1 MRCRIALAFCLAAA
15 GGAAAQSAAAEP
27 IPRPEIRI
35 AVPETRPA
43 RASNVNIAFGRWIE
57 GFRGRALAQGIR
69 QEVLDRAFRNM
80 RYNADVIGRDRNQ
93 TEFVL
98 KIQDYIGR
106 AVSETRVRNGAAALK
121 RHRDTLKAIERRY
134 GVEKEVV
141 AAIWGLESS
150 YGSTRGRTPAIEALA
165 TLAFDGR
172 RGQFFEEQLLAALK
186 ILQSGDTTP
195 DRLRGSWAGAMGHTQ
210 FIPTSYLEYAQ
221 DFDGDGRRDI
231 WSDDPADSLASTAAY
246 LSGFGWTKGQPW
258 GIEVTLPSGFDFATA
273 GPERKMQASAWARL
287 GVRGIDGEPIPNRG
301 PASIFLPSGARGG
314 AFMIFDNFRV
324 IKRYNASDAYAL
336 AVGHLSDRLKGGGPF
351 QTKWPGSDRPLL
363 RAERVELQERL
374 TRKGFDT
381 GGADGIIGPN
391 TVAALRRYQ
400 TSVGMV
406 PDGYAS
412 LSILQKLR

>member
-1 MRCRIALAFCLAAA
+1 MRCRIALAFCFAAA
-15 GGAAAQSAAAEP
+15 GGAAAIPAASEP
-27 IPRPEIRI
+27 IPRPEIRH
-35 AVPETRPA
+35 AAPATRLA
-43 RASNVNIAFGRWIE
+43 RTANVNIAFGRWIE
-57 GFRGRALAQGIR
+57 SFRGRALAQGIR
-69 QEVLDRAFRNM
+69 QEVLDRAFRNV
-80 RYNADVIGRDRNQ
+80 RYNSDVIGRDRNQ

-106 AVSETRVRNGAAALK
+106 AVSETRVRNGVAALK
-121 RHRDTLKAIERRY
+121 RHRDTLNAIERRY

-172 RGQFFEEQLLAALK
+172 RGRFFEEQLIAALK

-231 WSDDPADSLASTAAY
+231 WSDDPTDSLASTAAY

-258 GIEVTLPSGFDFATA
+258 GVEVVLPSDFDFTTA
-273 GPERKMQASAWARL
+273 GQEGKRQASAWSRL
-287 GVRGIDGEPIPNRG
+287 GVRDIDGRPVPNHG

-314 AFMIFDNFRV
+314 AFMIFDNFRA
-324 IKRYNASDAYAL
+324 IKRYNASDAYAV
-336 AVGHLSDRLKGGGPF
+336 AVGHLSDRLKGGGPLRSN
-351 QTKWPGSDRPLL
+351 WSDGDRPLL

-374 TRKGFDT
+374 TGKGFDT

-391 TVAALRRYQ
+391 TIAAIRRYQ
-400 TSVGMV
+400 TSLGMV

-412 LSILQKLR
+412 LSILQRLR